1 MQGFK
6 NNLAASKKTAAQS
19 YSDNFEQMQ
28 HHYSSID
35 PNLQIYKKE
44 SHDAAD
50 RK

>member
-6 NNLAASKKTAAQS
+6 NNLTASKMTAGQS
-19 YSDNFEQMQ
+19 YCDNFEQME

-35 PNLQIYKKE
+35 PNFQIYKKE